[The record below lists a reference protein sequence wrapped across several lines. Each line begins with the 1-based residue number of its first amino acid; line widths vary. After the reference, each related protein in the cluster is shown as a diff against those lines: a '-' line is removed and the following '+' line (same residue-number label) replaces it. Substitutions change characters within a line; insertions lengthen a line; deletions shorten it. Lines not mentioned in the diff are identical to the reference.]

1 MATAAEDTGKR
12 IYVPASVR
20 EFLLRRCPDLPAL
33 RVSRRP
39 CTFAF
44 PCLQRQQQSY
54 LLLFPDLRARPGSLC
69 FLRWRVSCSW
79 FFGFSGIS
87 LPVSRLISFHYTIDG
102 AAGDNARADR
112 YVSTFSRD
120 THIRLCHSLIKCEKW
135 SLNDLLLCC
144 WPYSLQFSRF

>member
-69 FLRWRVSCSW
+69 FLRWRVSCFL
-79 FFGFSGIS
+79 FFRIFRDIPTGFTSDFFSLYHRRSGGGQCPGGS
-87 LPVSRLISFHYTIDG
+87 
-102 AAGDNARADR
+102 
-112 YVSTFSRD
+112 YVSTFSRE

-135 SLNDLLLCC
+135 SLSDLLLCC

>member
-87 LPVSRLISFHYTIDG
+87 LPVSRVISFHYTIDG

-112 YVSTFSRD
+112 RSRGCPRLRREKFSIYPSDGPHEGRG
-120 THIRLCHSLIKCEKW
+120 TSGKRQKIL
-135 SLNDLLLCC
+135 
-144 WPYSLQFSRF
+144 